1 MTQYTILVIDDD
13 EDIRQFLKR
22 TLATAGGYTVLTAG
36 SGRDGIK
43 LARKKIPDLVLLDII
58 MPGLDGFDVL
68 QRLKSDYKTMS
79 IPVVILSSETS
90 EATKVKGAS
99 LYSDLYLTK
108 PITRDDLLE
117 KVRQAL
123 KRNRPH

>member
-22 TLATAGGYTVLTAG
+22 TLETAGGYTVLTAG
-36 SGRDGIK
+36 NGRDGIK
-43 LARKKIPDLVLLDII
+43 LARKKIPDLVLLDIM

-68 QRLKSDYKTMS
+68 KRLKSDYKTMS

-90 EATKVKGAS
+90 EEIKVKGAS

-117 KVRQAL
+117 KVRQSL

>member
-1 MTQYTILVIDDD
+1 MKQYTILVIDDD
-13 EDIRQFLKR
+13 EDIRVFLKR

-36 SGRDGIK
+36 NGRDGIK
-43 LARKKIPDLVLLDII
+43 QARKKLPDLVLLDIM

-68 QRLKSDYKTMS
+68 KRLKSDYKTMS
-79 IPVVILSSETS
+79 IPVVILSAETS
-90 EATKVKGAS
+90 EDTKVKGAS

-117 KVRQAL
+117 KVSQAL

>member
-1 MTQYTILVIDDD
+1 MKQYTILVIDDD
-13 EDIRQFLKR
+13 EDIRVFLKR

-36 SGRDGIK
+36 NGKDGIK
-43 LARKKIPDLVLLDII
+43 LARKQLPDLVLLDIM

-68 QRLKSDYKTMS
+68 KRLKSDYKTMS
-79 IPVVILSSETS
+79 IPVVILSAETS
-90 EATKVKGAS
+90 EDTKVKGAS

-117 KVRQAL
+117 KVSQAL

>member
-22 TLATAGGYTVLTAG
+22 TLETAGGYTVLTAG
-36 SGRDGIK
+36 NGRDGIK
-43 LARKKIPDLVLLDII
+43 QARKKLPDLVLLDIM

-68 QRLKSDYKTMS
+68 KRLKSDYKTMS

-90 EATKVKGAS
+90 EEIKVKGAS

-117 KVRQAL
+117 KVGQAL
-123 KRNRPH
+123 KRNRPR